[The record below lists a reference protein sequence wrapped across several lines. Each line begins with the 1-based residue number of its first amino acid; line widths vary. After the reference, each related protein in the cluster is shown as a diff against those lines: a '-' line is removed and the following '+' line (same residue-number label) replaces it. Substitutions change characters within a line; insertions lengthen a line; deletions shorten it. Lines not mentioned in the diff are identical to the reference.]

1 MTKHSYFNLKCDLFL
16 HLTKQFWCLKLS
28 KREFIHNVKACR
40 HTCWTRGHCLSSF
53 VIISH
58 EWEGWYWE
66 LTLILILILILLCG
80 ITSRQHFLGLDKMGR
95 DTRMVPDTMLLLTP
109 PRSYSRASCVKTAW
123 FSSLGH
129 SACRTISTRW
139 KLDQSR
145 GHLQFPKPC
154 EQLLQ
159 QVSKNK
165 MRDESATGWPICCLQ
180 YIPKPIF
187 GWIIQQNSDRNLSR
201 RAPVFFQC
209 GNWKQKRKN
218 PITAVQR
225 ELAGELLRWSR

>member
-1 MTKHSYFNLKCDLFL
+1 MNG
-16 HLTKQFWCLKLS
+16 
-28 KREFIHNVKACR
+28 RA
-40 HTCWTRGHCLSSF
+40 
-53 VIISH
+53 
-58 EWEGWYWE
+58 
-66 LTLILILILILLCG
+66 G
-80 ITSRQHFLGLDKMGR
+80 IGSRQHFLGLDKTGR
-95 DTRMVPDTMLLLTP
+95 DTRMVPDTM
-109 PRSYSRASCVKTAW
+109 ATADSTTEL
-123 FSSLGH
+123 FTCIMCENNMVLFFGSL
-129 SACRTISTRW
+129 CRTISTRW

>member
-1 MTKHSYFNLKCDLFL
+1 MYGRAGIGSSPWSWSWSCSAGSRADNT
-16 HLTKQFWCLKLS
+16 FWDWI
-28 KREFIHNVKACR
+28 KRAGIP
-40 HTCWTRGHCLSSF
+40 
-53 VIISH
+53 
-58 EWEGWYWE
+58 EWYQIPW
-66 LTLILILILILLCG
+66 
-80 ITSRQHFLGLDKMGR
+80 
-95 DTRMVPDTMLLLTP
+95 LLLTWLW
-109 PRSYSRASCVKTAW
+109 SYSCESCVKTAW